1 MTFTCFFAYLL
12 LKVIKGVNFIDFS
25 SAIFWVWNVLLTQIS
40 YATGTRRL
48 FIYFFYIF
56 WYQKYA
62 ALGSCSYNYVFFF
75 FSLFFLSF
83 FFVWTLFWYFSPS
96 SFFPLSTSLQRISLV
111 ASLAGGEWLWICK
124 SHFITTFSLCVTKF
138 QWFKQM

>member
-25 SAIFWVWNVLLTQIS
+25 SAIFGAWNVLLTQIS